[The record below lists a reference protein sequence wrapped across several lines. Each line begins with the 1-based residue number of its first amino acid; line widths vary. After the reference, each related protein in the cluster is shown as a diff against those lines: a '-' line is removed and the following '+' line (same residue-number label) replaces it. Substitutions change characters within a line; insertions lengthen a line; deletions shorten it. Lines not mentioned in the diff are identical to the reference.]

1 MAAPVPI
8 ASYTLSYNPDA
19 AGVLSK
25 EGGWPSFYSF
35 LPDYMIGMNNYFY
48 SFKRGNLWR
57 HNTNETRNNYY
68 GVQYKSTITS
78 VFNVEPT
85 LSIKL
90 FKTMSYE
97 STTTVADT
105 SQAAWRCVE
114 LNTDLTDGSPGSMFS
129 TYFVQKEG
137 EWFSFLRN
145 NAGTLNYKSRSV
157 NGIGVADSIS
167 TPAVGFT
174 TINFNN
180 AVGSIISIGDSVYAV
195 TTAGGVATA
204 DPAEIGEVTAV
215 TTNSITIE
223 DSNVLPVIVG
233 QFILY
238 SKNSVAESHGARGY
252 FMQFKLEND
261 STDPVELFSVGSS
274 VMQSNP

>member
-1 MAAPVPI
+1 MAVPVPI

-19 AGVLSK
+19 AGVLTR

-48 SFKRGNLWR
+48 SFKKGNLWR

-68 GVQYKSTITS
+68 GFQYKSTITS

-105 SQAAWRCVE
+105 SQAAWKCVE
-114 LNTDLTDGSPGSMFS
+114 LNTDLTDGSPGSMLS

-157 NGIGVADSIS
+157 NGIGEAIS
-167 TPAVGFT
+167 TSVPVTGFT
-174 TINFNN
+174 KINFNN
-180 AVGSIISIGDSVYAV
+180 EVGSIISIGDSVYAV
-195 TTAGGVATA
+195 DIVAGVATA
-204 DPAEIGEVTAV
+204 DPAKIGEVTTVA
-215 TTNSITIE
+215 TNNITIE
-223 DSNVLPVIVG
+223 DLNVFPSIVG